1 MQSLATPR
9 TRAQRVQASRGGHSS
24 KGPILGAIV
33 GVAIL
38 AVLAVLLLPRLLT
51 GTASDQASLPNQG
64 IQVEVSIADGS
75 GANAIASALKSAGLI
90 ANTSDFVTEVQKQRV
105 ESALKSGA
113 YVFTVGQS
121 IDDIIDQLESGPNS
135 TAGKLTV
142 PEGLTVTQ
150 TAALVEQALGISAT
164 DFEAQAKAS
173 NYVRDYPFLSG
184 AQNDSLEGFL
194 FPKTYDFSSMGSA
207 TADDVIRAM
216 LNQYASD
223 VSSLDLAG
231 AEQTIKDRYGIDMS
245 DYDLLTLASIVERE
259 AVTDGQRPKVASTF
273 YNRLKAGMMLQS
285 DATMGYVTGGNV
297 TADDLKKESP
307 YNTYLNRGLT
317 PTPICSPSLAS
328 FKAVMDP
335 ADTDY
340 LYFYITQSD
349 EWFSATYD
357 EHLQAIEQN
366 R

>member
-9 TRAQRVQASRGGHSS
+9 TRAQRAQASRGGHSS
-24 KGPILGAIV
+24 KGPILGAVV

-38 AVLAVLLLPRLLT
+38 AMLAVLLLPRLLT
-51 GTASDQASLPNQG
+51 GTASDQTSLPNQG

-75 GANAIASALKSAGLI
+75 GANAVASALKSAGLI
-90 ANTSDFVTEVQKQRV
+90 ANTSDFVTEVQKQRA

-121 IDDIIDQLESGPNS
+121 IDDIIAQLKSGSNS

-142 PEGLTVTQ
+142 PEGFTVTQ
-150 TAALVEQALGISAT
+150 TAAFVEQTLGISAS

-173 NYVRDYPFLSG
+173 NYVQDFPFLSG

-194 FPKTYDFSSMGSA
+194 FPKTYDFSSMGSP

-231 AEQTIKDRYGIDMS
+231 AEQTIRDRYGIDMS

-259 AVTDGQRPKVASTF
+259 AVTDEQRPKVASTF

-307 YNTYLNRGLT
+307 YNTYLNQGLT
-317 PTPICSPSLAS
+317 PTPICSPSVAS
-328 FKAVMDP
+328 IKAVMDP

-357 EHLQAIEQN
+357 EHLQAIRQN